1 MSFFND
7 INGLNANAL
16 KSIQATTDEN
26 KEDFSEVD
34 FCVNDYDGEI
44 FGATFQDGNGNGVSD
59 EAEFYTE
66 IGGNGYDEI
75 GGNGYAEI
83 GGNGYDEIDEA
94 DSAYMSAAIQN
105 YMENY
110 DVTEEEAEEHF
121 DSMNFEG

>member
-75 GGNGYAEI
+75 
-83 GGNGYDEIDEA
+83 DEA

>member
-16 KSIQATTDEN
+16 KNIRETKEEN
-26 KEDFSEVD
+26 KDDFSEVD

-59 EAEFYTE
+59 EAEFFT
-66 IGGNGYDEI
+66 EI

-105 YMENY
+105 YMESYN
-110 DVTEEEAEEHF
+110 VTEEEAEEYF